1 MTLPLRSKEHLKGLA
16 YVPVPMIV
24 RPQFLSAMLRPG
36 IEREWLKAWREKAPA
51 AGPKGG
57 GQ

>member
-24 RPQFLSAMLRPG
+24 RPHFAVGVAIVGLR
-36 IEREWLKAWREKAPA
+36 R
-51 AGPKGG
+51 
-57 GQ
+57 